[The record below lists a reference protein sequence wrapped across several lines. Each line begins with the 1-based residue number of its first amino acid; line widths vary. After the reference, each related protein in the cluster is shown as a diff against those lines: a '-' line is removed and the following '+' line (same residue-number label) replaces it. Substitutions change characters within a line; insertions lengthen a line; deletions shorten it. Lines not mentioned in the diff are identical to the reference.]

1 MEMLTVKRVQ
11 RPFVPLGIICLFI
24 GVMPYWQHVT
34 IRGLPD
40 GTTESRNVFTLGV
53 PPSPLFHLEQ
63 SHTEQ
68 VRDTGMSTSHSWS
81 FKLELVS
88 WSTLAL
94 MLAAL
99 FFVAN
104 RSWGRS
110 PDSIPGE
117 SLNVQPPDGKA

>member
-1 MEMLTVKRVQ
+1 
-11 RPFVPLGIICLFI
+11 
-24 GVMPYWQHVT
+24 MPYWRHA
-34 IRGLPD
+34 ILRGLPD
-40 GTTESRNVFTLGV
+40 GKTETKDVITIGIPF
-53 PPSPLFHLEQ
+53 SPLFHLEQ

-94 MLAAL
+94 VLAAF

-104 RSWGRS
+104 RWWGRS
-110 PDSIPGE
+110 PDSSPGK
-117 SLNVQPPDGKA
+117 SLNVEPPDGRD